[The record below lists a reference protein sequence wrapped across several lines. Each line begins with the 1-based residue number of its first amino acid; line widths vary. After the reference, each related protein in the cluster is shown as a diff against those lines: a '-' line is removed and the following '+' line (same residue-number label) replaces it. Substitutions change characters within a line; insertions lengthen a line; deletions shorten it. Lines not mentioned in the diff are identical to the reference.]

1 MGLHEYM
8 KNLKQHILEKLKVST
23 NNKPSGIF
31 KPSEECDVLWN
42 DFIDALEKH
51 GEFNLSEIFGDN
63 LPLWDSRP
71 EKSKIVSIYYYE
83 EEDYI
88 IARLITNENV
98 KYEHYIENMRSLK
111 FRLGNQDIL
120 VGNTV
125 VTEIYDLI
133 R

>member
-1 MGLHEYM
+1 M

-23 NNKPSGIF
+23 NSKPSGIF

-88 IARLITNENV
+88 MARLITNENV

-133 R
+133 K

>member
-1 MGLHEYM
+1 MRNF
-8 KNLKQHILEKLKVST
+8 KDIIIEKLKVST

-31 KPSEECDVLWN
+31 KPSEECDVLWK
-42 DFIDALEKH
+42 DFIKALEKH
-51 GEFNLSEIFGDN
+51 GEFKLSEVFGDN

-71 EKSKIVSIYYYE
+71 EKNKIVSIYYYE

-88 IARLITNENV
+88 MARIVTKENV
-98 KYEHYIENMRSLK
+98 EYEHYIENMRSLK

-133 R
+133 K

>member
-1 MGLHEYM
+1 M
-8 KNLKQHILEKLKVST
+8 
-23 NNKPSGIF
+23 
-31 KPSEECDVLWN
+31 WN

-88 IARLITNENV
+88 MARLITNENV

-120 VGNTV
+120 VGNSV
-125 VTEIYDLI
+125 VTVIYDLI

>member
-1 MGLHEYM
+1 MI
-8 KNLKQHILEKLKVST
+8 NLERFVTEKLKVTT

-31 KPSEECDVLWN
+31 KPTEECDVLWE
-42 DFIDALEKH
+42 DFINALKKH
-51 GEFNLSEIFGDN
+51 GEFYLSEVFGDN

-71 EKSKIVSIYYYE
+71 EKNKIVSIYYYE

-98 KYEHYIENMRSLK
+98 EFEHYIENMRSLK

-133 R
+133 K

>member
-1 MGLHEYM
+1 M
-8 KNLKQHILEKLKVST
+8 KNLKEHIFEKLKVST
-23 NNKPSGIF
+23 KNTPTGIF
-31 KPSEECDVLWN
+31 EPSEECAVLWEN
-42 DFIDALEKH
+42 FIRALKKH

-71 EKSKIVSIYYYE
+71 EKNKIVSIRYLNYAQD
-83 EEDYI
+83 DYI
-88 IARLITNENV
+88 IARLITKENV
-98 KYEHYIENMRSLK
+98 EYEHYIENMRSLK

-133 R
+133 K